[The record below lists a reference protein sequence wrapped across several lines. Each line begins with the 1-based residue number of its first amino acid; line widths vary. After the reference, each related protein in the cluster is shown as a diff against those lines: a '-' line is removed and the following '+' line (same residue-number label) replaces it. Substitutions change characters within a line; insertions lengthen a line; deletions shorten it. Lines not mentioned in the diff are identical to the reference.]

1 MKSSILILALF
12 MISPVS
18 AEEVT
23 IGGKRFK
30 AELLYEEDFEGV
42 GNRWRF
48 DGRGRAWLEDGRL
61 QMDADG
67 FECTAWFS
75 EEMEGDLAILY
86 EARILDPVE
95 KNNINLFFMA
105 SGPDGGDVLDVLL
118 TGSYPEYH
126 ELPNYIWTFTAAHTR
141 LRRNPG
147 FHILSEDKETL
158 PTSHK
163 THALALTIQEG
174 RIRCYIDGQL
184 VHTYDDPHPH
194 RKGKLAFRTFRTR
207 LWWDN
212 LRIYR
217 LVEGGR

>member
-1 MKSSILILALF
+1 MKHWALLVALF
-12 MISPVS
+12 MIGPVF
-18 AEEVT
+18 AEEVK
-23 IGGKRFK
+23 IGGERFEV
-30 AELLYEEDFEGV
+30 ELLYEEDFNGV

-48 DGRGRAWLEDGRL
+48 DGRGRAWLENGRL

-75 EEMEGDLAILY
+75 EEMEGDLIILY
-86 EARILDPVE
+86 EAQILDPVE
-95 KNNINLFFMA
+95 MNNINLFFMA
-105 SGPDGGDVLDVLL
+105 TGPDGGDILDVPL

-126 ELPNYIWTFTAAHTR
+126 KLPNYIWTFTAAHTR

-147 FHILSEDKETL
+147 FEIVSEDTETV
-158 PTSHK
+158 PVPHK
-163 THALALTIQEG
+163 AHAFALTIREG
-174 RIRCYIDGQL
+174 KIRCYIDGQL
-184 VHTYDDPHPH
+184 IHAYDDPHAH

-217 LVEGGR
+217 LVEGGG